1 MSRILILH
9 ASVGTGHER
18 AADALAQAFTRRHD
32 GDVRVEDTLDYGSEL
47 FRRAY
52 VRSYIDMSERTPVL
66 WRLIYEST
74 DASDPKLVERTNKLR
89 SLVERLG
96 VTRLDRL
103 IRKYAPAAIVCTHF
117 LPVELLLRLK
127 REGGLPQPIYCV
139 VTDFFA
145 HSFWVT
151 PEIDGYFVASEM
163 TRDLLVSRGVDA
175 SIIHISGIPINP
187 AIAEPK
193 DPHEMRA
200 RHGFATEG
208 PLVTLFGGGLNVEH
222 VRTIVERI
230 LARNA
235 PGVLAV
241 ATGRSESLTEA
252 LADLTSSSET
262 QLRMLGLI
270 DYVDDLVAASDLAI
284 SKAGGLIVSE
294 TLGRGTPM
302 VLIDPIPGQEEWNA
316 DYVVSAGAGIQ
327 LRVPEMV
334 SEAIE
339 HLLSHPE
346 RLAILRAGAR
356 EAGRPRAAL
365 QIAEHVLNDLR
376 TGAFV

>member
-18 AADALAQAFTRRHD
+18 AADALAQAFSRRQD

-52 VRSYIDMSERTPVL
+52 VRSYIDMSERTPLL
-66 WRLIYEST
+66 WRLFYEST
-74 DASDPKLVERTNKLR
+74 DASEPKLVERSNRLR

-96 VTRLDRL
+96 VTRLERL
-103 IRKYAPAAIVCTHF
+103 IRKNAPAAILCTHF

-127 REGGLPQPIYCV
+127 REGRLPQPIYLV

-151 PEIDGYFVASEM
+151 PDIDGYFVASEI

-175 SIIHISGIPINP
+175 SIIRITGIPINP

-193 DPHEMRA
+193 DPHEVRA
-200 RHGFATEG
+200 QHGFPTAN
-208 PLVTLFGGGLNVEH
+208 PLVTLFGGGLNVDN
-222 VRTIVERI
+222 VRAIVEGI
-230 LARNA
+230 LARNM
-235 PGVLAV
+235 PSVLVV
-241 ATGRSESLTEA
+241 AAGRSESLTDA
-252 LADLTSSSET
+252 LADLSSSSNT
-262 QLRMLGLI
+262 QLRVLGLI

-294 TLGRGTPM
+294 ILGRGTPM
-302 VLIDPIPGQEEWNA
+302 LLIDPIPGQEEWNA

-327 LRVPEMV
+327 LRVAEMV
-334 SEAIE
+334 PEALS
-339 HLLSHPE
+339 HLLTHGD
-346 RLAILRAGAR
+346 RLAALRAGAR

-365 QIAEHVLNDLR
+365 DIAEHVLNDLR